1 MENTSLVQN
10 IFNTFSAG
18 RTPEKQDL
26 PAGKMYQIL
35 EDPFGLWCHF
45 HAPKEEAVEEPNLY
59 ESLRGKTDRL
69 IREHWIYDHCKNPII
84 IEGADNDKFLN
95 TLQAM
100 QDGAEGIIGGNL
112 WDLRGSE
119 GLYGG
124 VNFLLKINNGQSVFG
139 PYHYKIVQL
148 KRAGEMKEHY
158 ALQTALLNK
167 ILTEIQGYD
176 AGDALFIFKAKEQ
189 ILTCARVMERAKNAA
204 ALYHSIRRGETV
216 PEANKPP
223 KGALSPWRVYAN
235 KYVFEKHDL
244 VLIPHLNNTMRAIL
258 RANNINTY
266 DDIVAAG
273 FEKIKELLSD
283 TTFPDNT
290 PVLTY
295 AHALAFVKNK
305 PVLRAKGKFPPP
317 EKKRNLYFDFEATET
332 FQENNSSFIYL
343 IGVWDKE
350 ENRFVPFIAREE
362 KEEEIIFKQFADYV
376 KSCGESVALY
386 HWTEYEVKKM
396 KALCNKYPS
405 IKAELEHLVSVC
417 LDLKIE
423 VEKAFYLPSP
433 SLSLKA
439 AAPALGFNWRQ
450 KDCGAMD
457 SMVYFT
463 KWLNE
468 GNEEALKK
476 VLMYNE
482 DDCVAMLKVELA
494 LRDLQSKGEILEVPE
509 LLQLSN

>member
-1 MENTSLVQN
+1 MENTSLAKQLFDN
-10 IFNTFSAG
+10 FSAG
-18 RTPEKQDL
+18 RTPGQEDL

-45 HAPKEEAVEEPNLY
+45 HAPKNEAVEEPNLY
-59 ESLRGKTDRL
+59 ENLRGKTDRL
-69 IREHWIYDHCKNPII
+69 IREHWIYDHCKNPVII
-84 IEGADNDKFLN
+84 TGADNEKFLK
-95 TLQAM
+95 TLEAM
-100 QDGAEGIIGGNL
+100 QNGADGIIGGTL
-112 WDLRGSE
+112 WDLREKE
-119 GLYGG
+119 GIYGG
-124 VNFLLKINNGQSVFG
+124 VNFLLKVPQGQSVFG
-139 PYHYKIVQL
+139 VYHYKIVQL

-176 AGDALFIFKAKEQ
+176 AGEALFVFKAKEQ
-189 ILTCARVMERAKNAA
+189 ILTCARIMERAKNAVQ
-204 ALYHSIRRGETV
+204 LYHSIKAGTTV
-216 PEANKPP
+216 PEAKKPP

-244 VLIPHLNNTMRAIL
+244 VLIPHLNSTMRAIL
-258 RANNINTY
+258 RAANINTY

-273 FEKIKELLSD
+273 FEKIKQLLSD
-283 TTFPDNT
+283 PTYPDNT

-317 EKKRNLYFDFEATET
+317 IKKRNLYFDFEATET
-332 FQENNSSFIYL
+332 FQENNVSFIYL

-350 ENRFVPFIAREE
+350 AGTFVPFIAKEE
-362 KEEEIIFKQFADYV
+362 KEEEKIFKQFADYLA
-376 KSCGESVALY
+376 SCGPDTVLY

-396 KALCNKYPS
+396 KALQNKYPS
-405 IKAELEHLVSVC
+405 IKEDLQKLISACV
-417 LDLKIE
+417 DLKIE
-423 VEKAFYLPSP
+423 VEKSFYLPAP

-463 KWLNE
+463 KWLNDGDE
-468 GNEEALKK
+468 AALKK

-482 DDCVAMLKVELA
+482 DDCIAMLKVELA
-494 LRDLQSKGEILEVPE
+494 LVDLLTRGEVLEVPE
-509 LLQLSN
+509 LLPN

>member
-1 MENTSLVQN
+1 MENIYLFQKL
-10 IFNTFSAG
+10 FNTFSAG
-18 RTPEKQDL
+18 RTPGKEDL

-59 ESLRGKTDRL
+59 ESLRGKTDKLVRD
-69 IREHWIYDHCKNPII
+69 HWIYDHCSNPVVIS
-84 IEGADNDKFLN
+84 GNDNEKFIN

-100 QDGAEGIIGGNL
+100 QDGAEGIIGGTL
-112 WDLRGSE
+112 WDLRSEE

-124 VNFLLKINNGQSVFG
+124 VNFLLKVNAGQSVFG
-139 PYHYKIVQL
+139 AYHYKIVQL

-158 ALQTALLNK
+158 ALQTTLLNK

-176 AGDALFIFKAKEQ
+176 AGEALFIFKAKEQ

-204 ALYHSIRRGETV
+204 TLYHSIRRGETV

-223 KGALSPWRVYAN
+223 KGALSPWRIYAN

-244 VLIPHLNNTMRAIL
+244 VLIPHLNVTMREIL
-258 RANNINTY
+258 RKNNINTY

-283 TTFPDNT
+283 DTFPDNT

-317 EKKRNLYFDFEATET
+317 TKKRNLYFDFEATET

-362 KEEEIIFKQFADYV
+362 KEEEIIFKQFANYV
-376 KSCGESVALY
+376 ADCGPDVALY

-396 KALCNKYPS
+396 KALCNKYPN

-494 LRDLQSKGEILEVPE
+494 LRELQSRGEVLEVSE
-509 LLQLSN
+509 LL

>member
-1 MENTSLVQN
+1 MESKTLAQQLFDS
-10 IFNTFSAG
+10 FSGG
-18 RTPEKQDL
+18 RTPGKEDL
-26 PAGKMYQIL
+26 PAGKMFQIL

-45 HAPKEEAVEEPNLY
+45 HAPKDRAVDEPNLY
-59 ESLRGKTDRL
+59 ENLRGKTDKL
-69 IREHWIYDHCKNPII
+69 VREHWIEKHCSKTINLSGT
-84 IEGADNDKFLN
+84 EKDKFLS
-95 TLQAM
+95 TLKAM
-100 QDGAEGIIGGNL
+100 QDGVEGIIGGVL
-112 WDLRGSE
+112 WDLRQKE
-119 GLYGG
+119 GIYGG
-124 VNFLLKINNGQSVFG
+124 VNLLLKVEGVPSVFG
-139 PYHYKIVQL
+139 NYYYKIVQL

-167 ILTEIQGYD
+167 VLTEIQGHD
-176 AGDALFIFKAKEQ
+176 AGEALFVFKAKEQ
-189 ILTCARVMERAKNAA
+189 ILTCARVIGRAQKAGGIYQA
-204 ALYHSIRRGETV
+204 IRKGELI
-216 PEANKPP
+216 PEAQKPP
-223 KGALSPWRVYAN
+223 KAALSPWRVFAN
-235 KYVFEKHDL
+235 EYVFEKHDL

-266 DDIVAAG
+266 EEIVAAG
-273 FEKIKELLSD
+273 FEKIKALLSD
-283 TTFPDNT
+283 PTYPENT

-295 AHALAFVKNK
+295 AHALAYVKNK

-332 FQENNSSFIYL
+332 FQENNTSFIYL

-350 ENRFVPFIAREE
+350 GDKFVPFIAKEE

-376 KSCGESVALY
+376 ASCGSDVALY

-396 KALCNKYPS
+396 KKLQTKYPN
-405 IKAELEHLVSVC
+405 IAKELEMLVSVC
-417 LDLKIE
+417 VDLKIVIE
-423 VEKAFYLPSP
+423 RAFYLPAP

-463 KWLNE
+463 KWLKDCDE
-468 GNEEALKK
+468 AALKK

-482 DDCVAMLKVELA
+482 DDCIAMLKVELA
-494 LRDLQSKGEILEVPE
+494 LRDLQTRGEILEVPE
-509 LLQLSN
+509 ILPQSN

>member
-1 MENTSLVQN
+1 MENTSLFQQL
-10 IFNTFSAG
+10 FNTFSAG
-18 RTPEKQDL
+18 RTPSSQDL

-45 HAPKEEAVEEPNLY
+45 HAPENEAVEEPNLY
-59 ESLRGKTDRL
+59 ENLRGKTDRL
-69 IREHWIYDHCKNPII
+69 IREHWIYDHCKNPVII
-84 IEGADNDKFLN
+84 TGADNEKFLK
-95 TLQAM
+95 TLEAM
-100 QDGAEGIIGGNL
+100 QNGADGIIGGTL
-112 WDLRGSE
+112 WDLRRE
-119 GLYGG
+119 DGLYGG
-124 VNFLLKINNGQSVFG
+124 VNFLLKVPQGQSVFG
-139 PYHYKIVQL
+139 AYHYKIVQL

-176 AGDALFIFKAKEQ
+176 AGEALFIFKAKEQ

-216 PEANKPP
+216 PEAKKPP

-244 VLIPHLNNTMRAIL
+244 ILIPHLNNTMRAIL
-258 RANNINTY
+258 RASNINTY
-266 DDIVAAG
+266 DDIVAVG

-283 TTFPDNT
+283 PTYPENT

-295 AHALAFVKNK
+295 AHALAYVKNK

-317 EKKRNLYFDFEATET
+317 TKKRNLYFDFEATET
-332 FQENNSSFIYL
+332 FQENNVSFIYL

-350 ENRFVPFIAREE
+350 EDKFVPFVAKEE
-362 KEEEIIFKQFADYV
+362 KEEEKIFKQFADYLA
-376 KSCGESVALY
+376 SCGPDTALY

-396 KALCNKYPS
+396 KALQNKYPN
-405 IKAELEHLVSVC
+405 IKAELERLVSACV
-417 LDLKIE
+417 DLKIE
-423 VEKAFYLPSP
+423 VEKAFYLPAP

-463 KWLNE
+463 KWLNTGDE
-468 GNEEALKK
+468 AALKK

-482 DDCVAMLKVELA
+482 DDCIAMLKVELA
-494 LRDLQSKGEILEVPE
+494 LRDLQSRGEVLEIPEILP
-509 LLQLSN
+509 N

>member
-1 MENTSLVQN
+1 MENTTLAQQL
-10 IFNTFSAG
+10 FNTFSAG
-18 RTPEKQDL
+18 RTPSQQDL
-26 PAGKMYQIL
+26 PTGKMFQIL

-45 HAPKEEAVEEPNLY
+45 HAPKEEAKEEPNLY

-69 IREHWIYDHCKNPII
+69 VRDHWIYNHCPVPVVINGS
-84 IEGADNDKFLN
+84 ESEKFLK

-100 QDGAEGIIGGNL
+100 QEGADGIIGGNL
-112 WDLRGSE
+112 WDLRQSE
-119 GLYGG
+119 GIYGG
-124 VNFLLKINNGQSVFG
+124 VNFLLKVNNGQSIFG

-158 ALQTALLNK
+158 AYQTALLNQ
-167 ILTEIQGYD
+167 ILTAIQGYD

-189 ILTCARVMERAKNAA
+189 ILTCARVLERAQKAG
-204 ALYHSIRRGETV
+204 ALYQAIRKGEIL
-216 PEANKPP
+216 PEAKKPP
-223 KGALSPWRVYAN
+223 KAALSPWRVYAN
-235 KYVFEKHDL
+235 KYVVEKHDL
-244 VLIPHLNNTMRAIL
+244 VLIPHLNVTMRAIL
-258 RANNINTY
+258 RENNINTY

-273 FEKIKELLSD
+273 FEKIKELLAD
-283 TTFPDNT
+283 PTYPENT

-332 FQENNSSFIYL
+332 FQENNTSFIYL

-350 ENRFVPFIAREE
+350 ENKFIPFIAKNEQ
-362 KEEEIIFKQFADYV
+362 EEEIIFKQFADYV
-376 KSCGESVALY
+376 LNCGPDVALY

-396 KALCNKYPS
+396 KKLQAKYPN
-405 IKAELEHLVSVC
+405 IKAGLEHLVSVC
-417 LDLKIE
+417 LDLKIA
-423 VEKAFYLPSP
+423 VERAFYLPAP

-450 KDCGAMD
+450 TDCGAMD

-463 KWLNE
+463 KWLKENDE
-468 GNEEALKK
+468 AALKK

-482 DDCVAMLKVELA
+482 DDCIAMLKVELA
-494 LRDLQSKGEILEVPE
+494 LRDLQTRGEVLEVPE
-509 LLQLSN
+509 ILPN

>member
-1 MENTSLVQN
+1 M
-10 IFNTFSAG
+10 F
-18 RTPEKQDL
+18 
-26 PAGKMYQIL
+26 QIL

-45 HAPKEEAVEEPNLY
+45 HAPKEEAVDEPNLY
-59 ESLRGKTDRL
+59 ENLRGKTDKL
-69 IREHWIYDHCKNPII
+69 VREHWIEKHCFNPIAI
-84 IEGADNDKFLN
+84 NGTDKEKFYN
-95 TLQAM
+95 TLKAM
-100 QDGAEGIIGGNL
+100 QDGADGIIGGVL
-112 WDLRGSE
+112 WDLRQKE
-119 GLYGG
+119 GVYGG
-124 VNFLLKINNGQSVFG
+124 INFLLKVQSGQSIFG
-139 PYHYKIVQL
+139 DYHYKIVQL

-176 AGDALFIFKAKEQ
+176 AAEAFFVFKAKEQ
-189 ILTCARVMERAKNAA
+189 ILTCARVIERAQKAGN
-204 ALYHSIRRGETV
+204 LYQAIRRGEIV
-216 PEANKPP
+216 PEAKKPP
-223 KGALSPWRVYAN
+223 KAALPPWRVFAN

-244 VLIPHLNNTMRAIL
+244 ILIPHLNNTMRAIL
-258 RANNINTY
+258 RENKINTY
-266 DDIVAAG
+266 EDIVAAG

-283 TTFPDNT
+283 PAYPENT

-295 AHALAFVKNK
+295 AHALAYVKNK

-317 EKKRNLYFDFEATET
+317 IKKRNLYFDFEATET
-332 FQENNSSFIYL
+332 FEENNISFIYL

-350 ENRFVPFIAREE
+350 EGTFVPFVAKEE

-376 KSCGESVALY
+376 KSCGDDVALY

-396 KALCNKYPS
+396 KKLQSKYPN
-405 IKAELEHLVSVC
+405 IQKELEYLVSVC
-417 LDLKIE
+417 LDLKIV
-423 VEKAFYLPSP
+423 VERAFYLPSP

-463 KWLNE
+463 KWLKD
-468 GNEEALKK
+468 GDEASLKK

-482 DDCVAMLKVELA
+482 DDCIAMLKVELA
-494 LRDLQSKGEILEVPE
+494 LMELLNRGEVLEVPE
-509 LLQLSN
+509 ILPESN

>member
-1 MENTSLVQN
+1 MENTSLARQL
-10 IFNTFSAG
+10 FNTFKAG
-18 RTPEKQDL
+18 RTPGKEAL

-45 HAPKEEAVEEPNLY
+45 HAPKNEAVEEPNLY
-59 ESLRGKTDRL
+59 ENLRGKTDKL
-69 IREHWIYDHCKNPII
+69 IREHWIYDHCKNPVVIT
-84 IEGADNDKFLN
+84 GADDEKFLK
-95 TLQAM
+95 TLEAM
-100 QDGAEGIIGGNL
+100 QNGADGIIGGTL
-112 WDLRGSE
+112 WDLRGDR

-124 VNFLLKINNGQSVFG
+124 VNFLLKINSGQSVFG
-139 PYHYKIVQL
+139 AYYYKIVQL

-176 AGDALFIFKAKEQ
+176 AGEALFIFKAKEQ

-204 ALYHSIRRGETV
+204 ALYHSIKRGETV

-223 KGALSPWRVYAN
+223 KGALSPWRIYAN

-258 RANNINTY
+258 RANSINTY
-266 DDIVAAG
+266 DDIVTAG
-273 FEKIKELLSD
+273 FEKIKALLSD

-317 EKKRNLYFDFEATET
+317 EKKHNLYFDFEATET
-332 FQENNSSFIYL
+332 FEENNISFIYL

-350 ENRFVPFIAREE
+350 AGTFVPFVAKEE
-362 KEEEIIFKQFADYV
+362 KEEEKIFKQFADYLS
-376 KSCGESVALY
+376 SCGPDTVLY

-396 KALCNKYPS
+396 KALQNKYPS
-405 IKAELEHLVSVC
+405 IKEDLQKLISACV
-417 LDLKIE
+417 DLKIE
-423 VEKAFYLPSP
+423 VEKAFYLPAP

-482 DDCVAMLKVELA
+482 DDCIAMLKVELA
-494 LRDLQSKGEILEVPE
+494 LRDLQSKGEVVEVAEILPVA
-509 LLQLSN
+509 

>member
-1 MENTSLVQN
+1 MENTTLSEQLFN
-10 IFNTFSAG
+10 IFSGG
-18 RTPEKQDL
+18 RTPGSSDL
-26 PAGKMYQIL
+26 PVGKMFQIL

-45 HAPKEEAVEEPNLY
+45 HVAKEEAKEEPNLY

-69 IREHWIYDHCKNPII
+69 VRNHWIYKHCENSIAI
-84 IEGADNDKFLN
+84 SGTEREKFLK

-100 QDGAEGIIGGNL
+100 QAGDAGIIGGAL
-112 WDLRGSE
+112 WDLRSQE

-124 VNFLLKINNGQSVFG
+124 VNFLLKVNDGQSVFG

-158 ALQTALLNK
+158 AYQTALLNQ
-167 ILTEIQGYD
+167 ILTAIQGYD
-176 AGDALFIFKAKEQ
+176 AGDALFVFKAKEQ
-189 ILTCARVMERAKNAA
+189 TLNCARVLDRAQKAG
-204 ALYHSIRRGETV
+204 ALYHAIRKGEIV
-216 PEANKPP
+216 PEAKKPP
-223 KGALSPWRVYAN
+223 KAALAPWRSYAN
-235 KYVFEKHDL
+235 KYVFDKHDL
-244 VLIPHLNNTMRAIL
+244 VLIPHLNVSMRAIL

-273 FEKIKELLSD
+273 FEKIKALLAD
-283 TTFPDNT
+283 PTYPENT

-332 FQENNSSFIYL
+332 FQENNTSFIYL

-350 ENRFVPFIAREE
+350 ENKFIPFIAKNEQ
-362 KEEEIIFKQFADYV
+362 EEEIIFKQFSDYV
-376 KSCGESVALY
+376 ASCGPDVALY

-396 KALCNKYPS
+396 KKLQDKYPN
-405 IKAELEHLVSVC
+405 IKAGLEHLVSVC
-417 LDLKIE
+417 LDLKIA
-423 VEKAFYLPSP
+423 VERAFYLPAP

-450 KDCGAMD
+450 TDCGAMD

-463 KWLNE
+463 KWLKDSDE
-468 GNEEALKK
+468 AALKK

-482 DDCVAMLKVELA
+482 DDCIAMLKVELA
-494 LRDLQSKGEILEVPE
+494 LRDLQTKGEVLEVE
-509 LLQLSN
+509 EILAN

>member
-1 MENTSLVQN
+1 MENTPLFQQL
-10 IFNTFSAG
+10 FNTFSAG

-59 ESLRGKTDRL
+59 ENLRGKTDKLVRD
-69 IREHWIYDHCKNPII
+69 HWIYEHCKNPIVI
-84 IEGADNDKFLN
+84 TGSDSEKFLK

-100 QDGAEGIIGGNL
+100 QNGADGIIGGTL
-112 WDLRGSE
+112 WDLRKEE

-124 VNFLLKINNGQSVFG
+124 VNFLLKVNSGKSIFG
-139 PYHYKIVQL
+139 NYHYKIVQL

-158 ALQTALLNK
+158 ALQATLLNK
-167 ILTEIQGYD
+167 ILTEIQGCD
-176 AGDALFIFKAKEQ
+176 AGDALFVFKAKEQ
-189 ILTCARVMERAKNAA
+189 ILTCARVIERAEKAA
-204 ALYHSIRRGETV
+204 TLYHSIRRGETV

-258 RANNINTY
+258 RSNNINTY

-283 TTFPDNT
+283 ETFPDNT

-317 EKKRNLYFDFEATET
+317 TKKRNLYFDFEATET
-332 FQENNSSFIYL
+332 FQENNVSFIYL

-376 KSCGESVALY
+376 KSCGQDVTLY

-396 KALCNKYPS
+396 KALCNKYS
-405 IKAELEHLVSVC
+405 NIKAELEYLVSVC

-423 VEKAFYLPSP
+423 VEKAFYLPAP

-463 KWLNE
+463 KWLKDGDE
-468 GNEEALKK
+468 AALKK

-482 DDCVAMLKVELA
+482 DDCIAMLKVELA
-494 LRDLQSKGEILEVPE
+494 LRDLQTKGEVVEVAEILP
-509 LLQLSN
+509 N

>member
-1 MENTSLVQN
+1 MESNLAQQL
-10 IFNTFSAG
+10 FDTFSGG
-18 RTPEKQDL
+18 RTPGKEDL
-26 PAGKMYQIL
+26 PAGKMFQIL
-35 EDPFGLWCHF
+35 EDPFGVWCHF

-59 ESLRGKTDRL
+59 ENLRGKTDKLVRV
-69 IREHWIYDHCKNPII
+69 HWIEKHCSKTVVIT
-84 IEGADNDKFLN
+84 GTDKERFYN
-95 TLQAM
+95 TLKAM
-100 QDGAEGIIGGNL
+100 QEGEEGIIGGIL
-112 WDLRGSE
+112 WDLRKQE
-119 GLYGG
+119 GVYGG
-124 VNFLLKINNGQSVFG
+124 VNFLLKVNSGHSVFG
-139 PYHYKIVQL
+139 DYHYKIVQL

-158 ALQTALLNK
+158 AFQTALLNK

-176 AGDALFIFKAKEQ
+176 SGEAFFVFKAKEQ
-189 ILTCARVMERAKNAA
+189 ILTCSRVIERAQKAGEIYQA
-204 ALYHSIRRGETV
+204 IRRGELL
-216 PEANKPP
+216 PEAKKPP
-223 KGALSPWRVYAN
+223 KAALAPWRIYAN

-266 DDIVAAG
+266 EDIVAAG
-273 FEKIKELLSD
+273 FDKIKELLAD
-283 TTFPDNT
+283 PTYPENT

-295 AHALAFVKNK
+295 AHALAFSKNK

-332 FQENNSSFIYL
+332 FQENNTSFIYL

-350 ENRFVPFIAREE
+350 ADKFIPFIAKEE

-376 KSCGESVALY
+376 ASCGNDVALY

-396 KALCNKYPS
+396 KKLQAKYPN
-405 IKAELEHLVSVC
+405 IAKELEMLVSACV
-417 LDLKIE
+417 DLKIV
-423 VEKAFYLPSP
+423 VERAFYLPAP

-463 KWLNE
+463 KWLKDGDE
-468 GNEEALKK
+468 AALKK

-482 DDCVAMLKVELA
+482 DDCIAMLKVELA
-494 LRDLQSKGEILEVPE
+494 LRDLQSKGEILEVAEILPIA
-509 LLQLSN
+509 

>member
-1 MENTSLVQN
+1 MDSLAQKL
-10 IFNTFSAG
+10 FDTFSAG
-18 RTPEKQDL
+18 RIPGKEDL
-26 PAGKMYQIL
+26 PAGKMFQIL

-45 HAPKEEAVEEPNLY
+45 HAPKEEAVDEPNLY
-59 ESLRGKTDRL
+59 ENLRGKTDKL
-69 IREHWIYDHCKNPII
+69 VREHWIEKHCSAPITI
-84 IEGADNDKFLN
+84 NGTDKEKFYN
-95 TLQAM
+95 TLKAM
-100 QDGAEGIIGGNL
+100 QDGVDGIIGGVL
-112 WDLRGSE
+112 WDLRQKE
-119 GLYGG
+119 GIYGG
-124 VNFLLKINNGQSVFG
+124 VNFLLKVQGGQSVFG
-139 PYHYKIVQL
+139 NYHYKIVQL

-176 AGDALFIFKAKEQ
+176 AGEAFFVFKAKEQ
-189 ILTCARVMERAKNAA
+189 ILTCARVIERAQKAGN
-204 ALYHSIRRGETV
+204 LYQAIRRGEIV
-216 PEANKPP
+216 PEAKKPP
-223 KGALSPWRVYAN
+223 KAALSPWRVFAN

-258 RANNINTY
+258 RENKINTY
-266 DDIVAAG
+266 DDIVAVG

-283 TTFPDNT
+283 PTYPENT

-295 AHALAFVKNK
+295 AHALAYVKNK

-317 EKKRNLYFDFEATET
+317 IKKRNLYFDFEATET
-332 FQENNSSFIYL
+332 FEENNISFIYL

-350 ENRFVPFIAREE
+350 EGTFVPFVAKEE

-376 KSCGESVALY
+376 KSCGDDVALY

-396 KALCNKYPS
+396 KKLQSKYPN
-405 IKAELEHLVSVC
+405 IQKELEYLVSVC
-417 LDLKIE
+417 LDLKIV
-423 VEKAFYLPSP
+423 VERAFYLPSP

-463 KWLNE
+463 KWLKDGDE
-468 GNEEALKK
+468 AALKK

-482 DDCVAMLKVELA
+482 DDCIAMLKVELA
-494 LRDLQSKGEILEVPE
+494 LTELLKRGEVLEVPE
-509 LLQLSN
+509 ILPAFN

>member
-1 MENTSLVQN
+1 MENTTLAQQL
-10 IFNTFSAG
+10 FNTFSAG
-18 RTPEKQDL
+18 RTPSQQDL
-26 PAGKMYQIL
+26 PTGKMFQIL

-45 HAPKEEAVEEPNLY
+45 HAPKEEAKEEPNLY

-69 IREHWIYDHCKNPII
+69 VRDHWIYNHCPVPVVINGS
-84 IEGADNDKFLN
+84 ESEKFLK

-100 QDGAEGIIGGNL
+100 QEGADGIIGGNL
-112 WDLRGSE
+112 WDLRQSE
-119 GLYGG
+119 GIYGG
-124 VNFLLKINNGQSVFG
+124 VNFLLKVNNGQSIFG

-158 ALQTALLNK
+158 AYQTALLNQ
-167 ILTEIQGYD
+167 ILTAIQGYD

-189 ILTCARVMERAKNAA
+189 ILTCARVLERAQKAG
-204 ALYHSIRRGETV
+204 ALYQAIRKGETL
-216 PEANKPP
+216 PEAKKPP
-223 KGALSPWRVYAN
+223 KAALSPWRVYAN
-235 KYVFEKHDL
+235 KYVVEKHDL
-244 VLIPHLNNTMRAIL
+244 VLIPHLNVTMRAIL

-273 FEKIKELLSD
+273 FERIKELLAD
-283 TTFPDNT
+283 PTYPDNT

-305 PVLRAKGKFPPP
+305 PVLRAKGKFPPS

-332 FQENNSSFIYL
+332 FQENNTSFIYL

-350 ENRFVPFIAREE
+350 EDKFIPFIAKNEQ
-362 KEEEIIFKQFADYV
+362 EEEIIFKQFADYV
-376 KSCGESVALY
+376 LNCGPDVALY

-396 KALCNKYPS
+396 KKLQAKYPN
-405 IKAELEHLVSVC
+405 IKAGLEHLVSVC
-417 LDLKIE
+417 LDLKIA
-423 VEKAFYLPSP
+423 VERAFYLPAP

-450 KDCGAMD
+450 TDCGAMD

-463 KWLNE
+463 KWLKENDE
-468 GNEEALKK
+468 AALKK

-482 DDCVAMLKVELA
+482 DDCIAMLKVELA
-494 LRDLQSKGEILEVPE
+494 LRDLQTLGEVLEVPE
-509 LLQLSN
+509 ILPN

>member
-1 MENTSLVQN
+1 MENTSLAKQL
-10 IFNTFSAG
+10 FNTFSAG
-18 RTPEKQDL
+18 RTPGKEDL

-59 ESLRGKTDRL
+59 ESLRGKTDKLVRD
-69 IREHWIYDHCKNPII
+69 HWIYDHCSNPVII
-84 IEGADNDKFLN
+84 NGNDSERFLN

-100 QDGAEGIIGGNL
+100 QDGADGIIGGTL
-112 WDLRGSE
+112 WDLRSEE

-124 VNFLLKINNGQSVFG
+124 VNFLFKVNSGKSVFG
-139 PYHYKIVQL
+139 SYHYKIVQL

-176 AGDALFIFKAKEQ
+176 AGEALFIFKAKEQ
-189 ILTCARVMERAKNAA
+189 ILTCARVIERAQNAE
-204 ALYHSIRRGETV
+204 ALYQSIRRGETV

-244 VLIPHLNNTMRAIL
+244 VLIPHLNTTMRAIL

-283 TTFPDNT
+283 TTFPENT

-362 KEEEIIFKQFADYV
+362 KEEEIIFKQFANYV
-376 KSCGESVALY
+376 ADCGSDVALY

-396 KALCNKYPS
+396 KALQNKYPN
-405 IKAELEHLVSVC
+405 IKAELEFLVSVC

-463 KWLNE
+463 KWLNSGDE
-468 GNEEALKK
+468 AALKK

-482 DDCVAMLKVELA
+482 DDCIAMLKVELA
-494 LRDLQSKGEILEVPE
+494 LRDLQSKGEVLEIPEIL
-509 LLQLSN
+509 S